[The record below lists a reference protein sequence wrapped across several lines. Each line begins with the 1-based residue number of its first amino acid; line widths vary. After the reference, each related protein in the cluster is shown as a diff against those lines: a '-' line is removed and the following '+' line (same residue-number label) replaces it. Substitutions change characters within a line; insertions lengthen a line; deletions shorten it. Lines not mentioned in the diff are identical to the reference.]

1 MCGPSRRASEQPGDQ
16 FPRVGGSTPSATW
29 CPGTPAARRG
39 ELVDALSDTNR
50 DSNVV
55 RNSPFRETSEDSRTS
70 RATILLVEDDAA
82 IAFMLTDVLESTG
95 YLVREAA
102 TGSAARAL
110 VEQLRPDLIILDLVL
125 PDEDGLVLCSVLKTI
140 ANVPIL
146 ICSGTQ
152 RRRDAFLSLKL
163 GADDFIAKPFDVYD
177 LLARVEVLLRRAQQ
191 HHAGEPLAS
200 RGPIRIGD
208 LLIDHSLHQVTLDG
222 NLLQLTPTEYR
233 LLTVLAARPDQVVP
247 RDALA
252 KLVWG
257 DPDTGTSRTIDV
269 HIGRLRVKLSQSGR
283 LAPQIISVRGFGYKI
298 VNSVRNSSGDS
309 VRAGSEGPA
318 RSLADGLIG

>member
-1 MCGPSRRASEQPGDQ
+1 VAKSYPLDDG
-16 FPRVGGSTPSATW
+16 
-29 CPGTPAARRG
+29 AADLR
-39 ELVDALSDTNR
+39 S
-50 DSNVV
+50 
-55 RNSPFRETSEDSRTS
+55 S

-82 IAFMLTDVLESTG
+82 IAYMLTDVLESSD
-95 YLVREAA
+95 YHVREAS
-102 TGSAARAL
+102 TGAAARVL

-125 PDEDGLVLCSVLKTI
+125 PDEDGLVLCSMLKTT

-177 LLARVEVLLRRAQQ
+177 LLARVEVLLRRAAQQ
-191 HHAGEPLAS
+191 PLTDSHALA
-200 RGPIRIGD
+200 RGPLRIGE
-208 LLIDHSLHQVTLDG
+208 LVIDHALHHVSLAG
-222 NLLQLTPTEYR
+222 NVLQLTPTEYR

-257 DPDTGTSRTIDV
+257 DPDTGSSRTIDV
-269 HIGRLRVKLSQSGR
+269 HIGRLRVKLGHAGR
-283 LAPQIISVRGFGYKI
+283 IAPQIVSVRGFGYKI
-298 VNSVRNSSGDS
+298 VNTLNSSPTL
-309 VRAGSEGPA
+309 SEQESIGAP
-318 RSLADGLIG
+318 LADGLVS

>member
-1 MCGPSRRASEQPGDQ
+1 VGRSSGFDFASDLQ
-16 FPRVGGSTPSATW
+16 TA
-29 CPGTPAARRG
+29 
-39 ELVDALSDTNR
+39 
-50 DSNVV
+50 
-55 RNSPFRETSEDSRTS
+55 

-95 YLVREAA
+95 YAVTVAG
-102 TGSAARAL
+102 TGAAARAQ
-110 VEQLRPDLIILDLVL
+110 VEQHTPDLIILDLVL
-125 PDEDGLVLCSVLKTI
+125 PDEDGLVLCSVLKNM
-140 ANVPIL
+140 ASVPIL

-177 LLARVEVLLRRAQQ
+177 LLARVEVLLRRAAQ
-191 HHAGEPLAS
+191 HHSVEPSAQ
-200 RGPIRIGD
+200 RTPIRIGD
-208 LLIDHSLHQVTLDG
+208 LQIDHALHQVTLGD
-222 NLLQLTPTEYR
+222 NVLQLTPTEYR

-269 HIGRLRVKLSQSGR
+269 HIGRLRVKLAQAGR
-283 LAPQIISVRGFGYKI
+283 TAPQIVSVRGFGYKI
-298 VNSVRNSSGDS
+298 VSSGT
-309 VRAGSEGPA
+309 GTGPPTP
-318 RSLADGLIG
+318 ADDGQLSIAPESSYL

>member
-1 MCGPSRRASEQPGDQ
+1 MLAFARASRAGVRSEVCVERIREHGA
-16 FPRVGGSTPSATW
+16 RGGSQP
-29 CPGTPAARRG
+29 
-39 ELVDALSDTNR
+39 VNR
-50 DSNVV
+50 LPPYN
-55 RNSPFRETSEDSRTS
+55 TSGSEIQAG

-82 IAFMLTDVLESTG
+82 IARMLADVLESTG
-95 YLVREAA
+95 YRVREAP
-102 TGSAARAL
+102 TGAAARAL
-110 VEQLRPDLIILDLVL
+110 VEQVRPDLIILDLVL
-125 PDEDGLVLCSVLKTI
+125 PDEDGLVLCSVLKNM

-163 GADDFIAKPFDVYD
+163 GADDFIAKPFDIYD
-177 LLARVEVLLRRAQQ
+177 LLARVEVLLRRAAQ
-191 HHAGEPLAS
+191 HHAADTNVQ

-208 LLIDHSLHQVTLDG
+208 LLIDHSLHQVTLSG
-222 NLLQLTPTEYR
+222 AVLQLTPTEYR

-269 HIGRLRVKLSQSGR
+269 HIGRLRVKLGQAGHS
-283 LAPQIISVRGFGYKI
+283 APQIVSVRGFGYKI
-298 VNSVRNSSGDS
+298 VGTLPGAVNSRLETHTEPS
-309 VRAGSEGPA
+309 V
-318 RSLADGLIG
+318 ADRFAS

>member
-1 MCGPSRRASEQPGDQ
+1 M
-16 FPRVGGSTPSATW
+16 
-29 CPGTPAARRG
+29 RG
-39 ELVDALSDTNR
+39 EPVAALTDTSQ
-50 DSNVV
+50 DGNVV
-55 RNSPFRETSEDSRTS
+55 RNSPFREPSEGARTS

-82 IAFMLTDVLESTG
+82 IAFMLSDVLESTG

-191 HHAGEPLAS
+191 HHAGEPLVA
-200 RGPIRIGD
+200 RGPIRIGE

-298 VNSVRNSSGDS
+298 VSSVRGSGGDS
-309 VRAGSEGPA
+309 VRAGSESTA

>member
-1 MCGPSRRASEQPGDQ
+1 
-16 FPRVGGSTPSATW
+16 
-29 CPGTPAARRG
+29 
-39 ELVDALSDTNR
+39 VDALF
-50 DSNVV
+50 DSAQDGYMV
-55 RNSPFRETSEDSRTS
+55 RNSPFRDASEDPHSGH
-70 RATILLVEDDAA
+70 ATILLVEDDPA

-95 YLVREAA
+95 YVVREAA

-110 VEQLRPDLIILDLVL
+110 VEHLRPDLIILDLVL
-125 PDEDGLVLCSVLKTI
+125 PDEDGLVLCSVLKTSV
-140 ANVPIL
+140 NVPIL
-146 ICSGTQ
+146 ICSGTR

-163 GADDFIAKPFDVYD
+163 GADDFIAKPFDIYD
-177 LLARVEVLLRRAQQ
+177 LLARVEVLLRRAAHQ
-191 HHAGEPLAS
+191 HAGEPLVA
-200 RGPIRIGD
+200 RGPIRIGE
-208 LLIDHSLHQVTLDG
+208 LLIDHALHQVVLDG

-269 HIGRLRVKLSQSGR
+269 HIGRLRVKLSPGGH

-298 VNSVRNSSGDS
+298 VSGMRGPANDS
-309 VRAGSEGPA
+309 VQDGRQTPA
-318 RSLADGLIG
+318 HSLETV

>member
-1 MCGPSRRASEQPGDQ
+1 VA
-16 FPRVGGSTPSATW
+16 
-29 CPGTPAARRG
+29 
-39 ELVDALSDTNR
+39 
-50 DSNVV
+50 
-55 RNSPFRETSEDSRTS
+55 RNSPFGDLNADAHAS

-82 IAFMLTDVLESTG
+82 IAFMLTDVLESSG
-95 YLVREAA
+95 YQVRSAA
-102 TGSAARAL
+102 TGSAARTL

-125 PDEDGLVLCSVLKTI
+125 PDEDGLVLCSVLKNT

-177 LLARVEVLLRRAQQ
+177 LVARVEVLLRRAAQ
-191 HHAGEPLAS
+191 HHAGETGVPRS
-200 RGPIRIGD
+200 PIRIGE
-208 LLIDHSLHQVTLDG
+208 LNIDHSLHQVTLG
-222 NLLQLTPTEYR
+222 STMLQLTPTEYR

-269 HIGRLRVKLSQSGR
+269 HIGRLRVKLSQGGR
-283 LAPQIISVRGFGYKI
+283 FAPQIISVRGFGYKI
-298 VNSVRNSSGDS
+298 VTTSSPPGPGLSRGDIEA
-309 VRAGSEGPA
+309 RAQI
-318 RSLADGLIG
+318 ADGLFS